1 MPNKTIYV
9 RDEDARL
16 WELAERL
23 SGGSVSSLIT
33 EALRRYVAQHRPN
46 SVTLPT
52 GRILV
57 VRYAG
62 KYGAIKAIDQASEKR
77 GGFIRYAWWYQPDG
91 SGSFISSTA
100 ETGYGETR
108 DYVPT
113 NGEPGIGTIRH
124 TPSLEIGPIELE
136 WSMASDGYGYVYNGP
151 PGHHSEEYEL
161 GLTND
166 TDISRVDGARLDF
179 PQWASPN
186 S

>member
-9 RDEDARL
+9 RDEDAKL
-16 WELAERL
+16 WEMAERL
-23 SGGSVSSLIT
+23 AGGSVSSLIT

-57 VRYAG
+57 VRYDG

-108 DYVPT
+108 DYAPRD
-113 NGEPGIGTIRH
+113 GGPDIGTIRQ
-124 TPSLEIGPIELE
+124 TPSLEIGPVELE
-136 WSMASDGYGYVYNGP
+136 WSMASDGYGYVYYGP
-151 PGHHSEEYEL
+151 PGNHSEEYEL
-161 GLTND
+161 ALTNE
-166 TDISRVDGARLDF
+166 TDISRVDGAHLDF
-179 PQWASPN
+179 LQWASPN